1 MIGSRS
7 TSFRKNPKFRKNRGF
22 FHEKVI
28 IIQSQ
33 TGSETGSN
41 SKSSHK
47 VPRDFCKVIDDD
59 LGHFPMQFRGF
70 FSNFFAIST
79 WDEEGIP
86 ECFRKLRNAA
96 ECCGMLQNASLEI
109 SKVAKHVVTCAPL
122 DPY

>member
-1 MIGSRS
+1 MRPEVTQSHLIKSQGTFARSLMMIMGMYVQV
-7 TSFRKNPKFRKNRGF
+7 G
-22 FHEKVI
+22 V
-28 IIQSQ
+28 
-33 TGSETGSN
+33 GVG
-41 SKSSHK
+41 
-47 VPRDFCKVIDDD
+47 V
-59 LGHFPMQFRGF
+59 QFRGF